1 MNRIERLIYSATD
14 REKKVEILALWV
26 QQTKSSVIALE
37 KQLKNETD
45 LLDLLTSAKHQIE
58 LEIYD
63 DLFVDPQPKIN
74 WQSLVVAIKEH
85 SEHDSN

>member
-45 LLDLLTSAKHQIE
+45 LLDLLTSAKHKIE
-58 LEIYD
+58 IEIYD

-74 WQSLVVAIKEH
+74 WQALVVRVKEFAERDE
-85 SEHDSN
+85 S